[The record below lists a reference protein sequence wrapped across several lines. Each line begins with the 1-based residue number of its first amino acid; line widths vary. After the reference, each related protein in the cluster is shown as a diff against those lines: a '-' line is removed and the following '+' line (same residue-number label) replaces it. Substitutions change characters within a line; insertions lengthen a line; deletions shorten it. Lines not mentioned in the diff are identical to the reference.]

1 MSAQT
6 EASDFRGVEA
16 GAASRLA
23 APNRSLRARATMSLK
38 KMRCVL
44 VALPMIAAA
53 CATPPKPNELDT
65 FEKLKQSP
73 NYQAAQRKAPDLVA
87 ESERLFTKSHEE
99 WQDNS
104 LEDSRRDALMGSIK
118 LKTALALVEYD
129 QSDARAK
136 KAGAELATV
145 EGEYSRTK
153 RELDNLNEQIALLQK
168 LKETSSQAAL
178 QQEKMKRELETQQA
192 QGQARDKLA
201 AAELALKGAEGVNAA
216 EYAKVEY
223 QAAQDTLARAQ
234 AQFKAGD
241 FAMAAQTAAAAND
254 QANRA
259 TQTAKPTYESSES
272 SKSSQARNEQLA
284 RDLSSIPGVQVRL
297 ERRGDVQ
304 RAAVPLRG
312 MFARKSTVITPG
324 SDSVLDQLSAV
335 LKKYPTYNVL
345 VVGYTD
351 NRGKRD
357 DLLALSQARATAVYS
372 ALVARGVEAKRMVVS
387 GNGADEPV
395 SDNKSVAGRALN
407 NRVEVVFLYQ

>member
-1 MSAQT
+1 MTTA
-6 EASDFRGVEA
+6 
-16 GAASRLA
+16 
-23 APNRSLRARATMSLK
+23 K
-38 KMRCVL
+38 KILVVVL
-44 VALPMIAAA
+44 PLFAA
-53 CATPPKPNELDT
+53 CGTPPKPGELEA
-65 FEKLKQSP
+65 FEKVKQSP
-73 NYQAAQRKAPDLVA
+73 SYQAAQRKAPDLVA
-87 ESERLFTKSHEE
+87 DSERLFTKSQEE
-99 WQDNS
+99 WQGNS
-104 LEDSRRDALMGSIK
+104 LEESRRDALMGSIK

-129 QSDARAK
+129 QSKARADRATSELRGVEDELNRARK
-136 KAGAELATV
+136 DLDGA
-145 EGEYSRTK
+145 
-153 RELDNLNEQIALLQK
+153 NEQIALLQR

-223 QAAQDTLARAQ
+223 LAAQDTLARAQ

-241 FAMAAQTAAAAND
+241 FAMAAQTAAAASD

-259 TQTAKPTYESSES
+259 TQTAKPTFESTEAN
-272 SKSSQARNEQLA
+272 KSSQARNEALA
-284 RDLSSIPGVQVRL
+284 RDLSAIPGVQVRL

-324 SDSVLDQLSAV
+324 TDVVVDQLGAV
-335 LKKYPTYNVL
+335 MKKYPTYNVL

-372 ALVARGVEAKRMVVS
+372 GLIARGVDAKRMVVS

-395 SDNKSVAGRALN
+395 SDNKSVSGRALN
-407 NRVEVVFLYQ
+407 NRVEVIFLYQ